1 MANVFVGPEA
11 RISFP
16 NVWRPDSGFDA
27 SADPKYSVKLLF
39 PPDADF
45 AILAEEGKKAIDARG
60 LDCKFV
66 LPGKKVNQSNNWDK
80 HYPAELGEWHALNS
94 KRPAKLGPPRVIRI
108 ENGQQVS
115 VSEEDNLLRPGC
127 WVRPVLGAFAYD
139 YKGIKKGV
147 MFNVNALVLVPRKY
161 EGFGSGGDS
170 ALEDVVSAAN
180 IGDLPVRA
188 VEDNIDTAGW

>member
-11 RISFP
+11 RVSFP
-16 NVWRPDSGFDA
+16 NVWRPAAGFDA

-39 PPDADF
+39 PPTTDF
-45 AILAEEGKKAIDARG
+45 SVLAEEGKKAIDARG
-60 LDCKFV
+60 LDIQFQ
-66 LPGKKVNQSNNWDK
+66 LPGKPINTGNNWTK

-94 KRPAKLGPPRVIRI
+94 KRPAKLGPPRVIRL

-127 WVRPVLGAFAYD
+127 WVRPVFGAFAYD

-147 MFNVNALVLVPRKY
+147 MFNINALVLLPKSY
-161 EGFGSGGDS
+161 EPFGGSGGSELD
-170 ALEDVVSAAN
+170 DVVAAAG
-180 IGDLPVRA
+180 IADLPARA
-188 VEDNIDTAGW
+188 VEDDIDTAGW